1 MNAPGEMAEKRQFE
15 RAPFDETVAMEHG
28 GERFEAR
35 VRDLSVGGVYVV
47 SDRKLAFGAAVS
59 VTLKL
64 PALVERGKPPITL
77 DGVVRWVRA
86 DGFGI
91 QFGPTGALATYA
103 LADYVARR
111 NHLL

>member
-1 MNAPGEMAEKRQFE
+1 MTEKRQFE
-15 RAPFDETVAMEHG
+15 RAPFDENVSMVHG
-28 GERFEAR
+28 ADRFEAR

-47 SDRKLAFGAAVS
+47 CERRLPFGAPVS

-64 PALVERGKPPITL
+64 PALVERGKPPVTL
-77 DGVVRWVRA
+77 DGVVRWVRE

-111 NHLL
+111 NHQL

>member
-1 MNAPGEMAEKRQFE
+1 MAEKRQFE
-15 RAPFDETVAMEHG
+15 RAPFDENVSMQHG
-28 GERFEAR
+28 DDRFEAR
-35 VRDLSVGGVYVV
+35 VRDLSVGGVYIL
-47 SDRKLAFGAAVS
+47 SDRKLPFGATVS

-77 DGVVRWVRA
+77 DGVVRWVRD
-86 DGFGI
+86 DGFGV

-111 NHLL
+111 NHQL

>member
-1 MNAPGEMAEKRQFE
+1 MAEKRQFE
-15 RAPFDETVAMEHG
+15 RAPFDDKISMQHG
-28 GERFEAR
+28 GEVFEAR

-47 SDRKLAFGAAVS
+47 SDRRLPFGATVS

-64 PALVERGKPPITL
+64 PALIERGKPPVTL
-77 DGVVRWVRA
+77 EGIVRWVRE

-111 NHLL
+111 NHQL